1 MIGSQKYLGEIF
13 KALEGSQFFLH
24 QVIKTEPLENSSLNK
39 KPQQN
44 KVTLQNIPQM

>member
-39 KPQQN
+39 NHN
-44 KVTLQNIPQM
+44 KIK